1 MNDFYTIMT
10 RDLKVGN
17 KTKLQLVDYV
27 MLELDLVN
35 MSYNLF
41 RNEEVIGNL
50 PYDSI
55 MEKYFEKKQKLTG
68 FISDIYP
75 GETNEYKI
83 KVSDMPKDELADYVL
98 KEVNNEIVKQW
109 VDFLEEQKNKEQP
122 QIIKYRRTG
131 CYRCKERINTETHH
145 ICSKCKGIKCDCGAC
160 LCDYYSKK

>member
-1 MNDFYTIMT
+1 MSDFNTIIT
-10 RDLKVGN
+10 RDFKVVN
-17 KTKLQLVDYV
+17 KTKLKLVDYV

-41 RNEEVIGNL
+41 RNEEVIGKL

-68 FISDIYP
+68 FISYIYP

-83 KVSDMPKDELADYVL
+83 KISDMPKDELIDFVL
-98 KEVNNEIVKQW
+98 KEVNNQIAKQW
-109 VDFLEEQKNKEQP
+109 VDYLDKIQKNK
-122 QIIKYRRTG
+122 KYRSTG
-131 CYRCKERINTETHH
+131 CHSCKQPINTETYY